1 MEMKIGVIKG
11 DGIGPEIVDEAV
23 KVLDR
28 TAEVYGHSISYTQL
42 LMGGASIDVN
52 GVPLTEDTLTAAKN
66 SDAVLMGSIGGDAKT
81 SPWYRMEPSKR
92 PEAGLLQ
99 LRKGL
104 NLFANLRPAVL
115 YQELKDAC
123 PLREEIAER
132 GFDMMIM
139 RELTGGLYFGKRSTK
154 EENGQIVA
162 RDELTYS
169 EGEIR
174 RIAKRG
180 FDIAM
185 KRRRKVTSVD
195 KANVLDSSRLWRKVV
210 EEVAAEYPGVTLEH
224 MLVDNCAMQLVK
236 DPAQF
241 DVILTENMFGDI
253 LSDEASMVTGS
264 IGMLASASLNDTKF
278 GLYEPSGGSAPDIA
292 GKGIA
297 NPIATILSAAMMLK
311 FSFDLD
317 QEAAAIE
324 NAVSAVLRDGY
335 RTIDIMSE
343 GMKQIG
349 TREMGDRICT
359 YIK

>member
-11 DGIGPEIVDEAV
+11 DGIGPEIVDEAM

-28 TAEVYGHSISYTQL
+28 VSEVYGHALSYTQL

-52 GVPLTEDTLTAAKN
+52 GVPLTDETLELAKGC
-66 SDAVLMGSIGGDAKT
+66 DAVLMGSIGGDAKT
-81 SPWYRMEPSKR
+81 SPWYQLEPSKR
-92 PEAGLLQ
+92 PEAGLLA

-115 YQELKDAC
+115 YDELKGAC
-123 PLREEIAER
+123 PLKEEIADR

-139 RELTGGLYFGKRSTK
+139 RELTGGLYFGNRST
-154 EENGQIVA
+154 ESVDGVLVA
-162 RDELTYS
+162 KDELTYS
-169 EGEIR
+169 ETEIR
-174 RIAKRG
+174 RIAKRA

-185 KRRRKVTSVD
+185 KRRKKVTSVD

-210 EEVAAEYPGVTLEH
+210 EETAADYPEVVLEH

-236 DPAQF
+236 DPSQF

-264 IGMLASASLNDTKF
+264 IGMLASASLNETKF

-297 NPIATILSAAMMLK
+297 NPIATILSAAMMLRY
-311 FSFDLD
+311 SFDLD
-317 QEAAAIE
+317 REAE
-324 NAVSAVLRDGY
+324 AVERAVACVLKEGY

-343 GMKQIG
+343 GKIQIG
-349 TREMGDRICT
+349 TKEMGDRICSF
-359 YIK
+359 IE